1 LSAEAATIGVT
12 GGTGEAVR
20 TDIPARLD
28 RLPWSRWHWLVIV
41 ALGVTWILD
50 GLEVTLV
57 GSIAGALTDKSTL
70 GFTASQATAAGSFY
84 LAGAVAGALF
94 FGYLTD
100 RYGRRKLFMIT
111 LGIYL
116 AFTVATALAWGFWS
130 FMIFRFFAGA
140 GIGGE
145 YSAINSAIDELIPAR
160 VRGRVALAINSSW
173 WLGTAAAAGL
183 TVVLLNVLEPSI
195 GWRLGFLLGAILAV
209 GILFVR
215 RLVPESP
222 RWLLT
227 HGRADEA
234 EEVVCQIEDEVRKTH
249 PDLPEPEG
257 EPLEIEQRKSIGF
270 IAIARH
276 VITEYP
282 DRGVLGL
289 ALMSSQAVLYNATLF
304 GMVTLMTTF
313 FHASKEN
320 APLYIIPFA
329 FGNLLGPWILGPL
342 FDSVGRKVMI
352 SSTYVLS
359 GSILLVT
366 AWLFYENKLS
376 ALTLTICWSFCFFF
390 ASAGASAAYLTV
402 SEIFPMETRAMAIAL
417 FYAIGTGIAI
427 AAPWT
432 FGKLIET
439 GKVGDVAIAFVIGG
453 VIMILGGVVEAL
465 LGVEAARKPLE
476 AVARP
481 ITAVRRRA
489 RRRHAA
495 APARAR

>member
-1 LSAEAATIGVT
+1 MSATAATGQLGVT
-12 GGTGEAVR
+12 GGTGKTIT

-41 ALGVTWILD
+41 SLGITWILD

-57 GSIAGALTDKSTL
+57 GSVAAVLTEKGTLHLST
-70 GFTASQATAAGSFY
+70 AQATAAGSFY
-84 LAGAVAGALF
+84 LAGAVGGALL

-100 RYGRRKLFMIT
+100 RYGRKKLFMIT
-111 LGIYL
+111 LGVYL
-116 AFTVATALAWGFWS
+116 LFTVATALAWSFWS
-130 FMIFRFFAGA
+130 FMIFRVLAGA

-145 YSAINSAIDELIPAR
+145 YSAINSAIDELVPAR

-173 WLGTAAAAGL
+173 WIGTAVAAGL
-183 TVVLLNVLEPSI
+183 TVVLLNTFAVNV
-195 GWRLGFLLGAILAV
+195 GWRIGFGLGAILAI

-215 RLVPESP
+215 KSVPESP

-234 EEVVCQIEDEVRKTH
+234 EEVVRQIEAEVQKTH
-249 PDLPEPEG
+249 PNLPEPEG
-257 EPLEIEQRKSIGF
+257 DPLEIEQRRSIGF
-270 IAIARH
+270 ISIAKH
-276 VITEYP
+276 VMQEYP
-282 DRGVLGL
+282 GRGVLGF
-289 ALMSSQAVLYNATLF
+289 ALMASQAVLYNATLF
-304 GMVTLMTTF
+304 GMTSIMTTF
-313 FHASKEN
+313 FHASKAN

-329 FGNLLGPWILGPL
+329 FGNLLGPWLLGPL

-352 SSTYVLS
+352 SATYLAA
-359 GSILLVT
+359 GLTLLIT
-366 AWLFYENKLS
+366 AWLFDQKVLS
-376 ALTLTICWSFCFFF
+376 ATTLTICWAICFFF
-390 ASAGASAAYLTV
+390 ASSGASAAYLTV

-417 FYAIGTGIAI
+417 FYACGTGVAI

-439 GKVGDVAIAFVIGG
+439 GSYGYVTIAFVIGG
-453 VIMILGGVVEAL
+453 VIMAIGGIVEIL

-481 ITAVRRRA
+481 ITAVRRRT
-489 RRRHAA
+489 AA
-495 APARAR
+495 AVPARAS

>member
-1 LSAEAATIGVT
+1 MSATADRAIGVT
-12 GGTGEAVR
+12 GGTGEQVT

-28 RLPWSRWHWLVIV
+28 RLPWSRWHWIVVV
-41 ALGVTWILD
+41 ALGITWILD

-57 GSIAGALTDKSTL
+57 GSIAGALTSKETLHLST
-70 GFTASQATAAGSFY
+70 SQATAAGSFY
-84 LAGAVAGALF
+84 LAGAVIGALL

-100 RYGRRKLFMIT
+100 RYGRRKLFMVT
-111 LGIYL
+111 LGVYL
-116 AFTVATALAWGFWS
+116 VFTVATALAWGFWS
-130 FMIFRFFAGA
+130 FMLFRVLAGM

-173 WLGTAAAAGL
+173 WLGTMAAAGL
-183 TVVLLNVLEPSI
+183 TVFLLNVLPETI
-195 GWRLGFLLGAILAV
+195 GWRVGFALGAVLAI

-215 RLVPESP
+215 NTVPESP

-234 EEVVCQIEDEVRKTH
+234 EEVAKRIEGEVRKTH
-249 PDLPEPEG
+249 PELPEPEG
-257 EPLEIEQRKSIGF
+257 EPLAIEQRESIGF
-270 IAIARH
+270 VAIAKH
-276 VITEYP
+276 VLREYP
-282 DRGVLGL
+282 DRGILGFS
-289 ALMSSQAVLYNATLF
+289 LMASQAVLYNATLF
-304 GMVTLMTTF
+304 GMVAIMTTF
-313 FHASKEN
+313 FHASAAN

-329 FGNLLGPWILGPL
+329 VGNLLGPWLLGPL
-342 FDSVGRKVMI
+342 FDTIGRKVMI
-352 SSTYVLS
+352 SSTYILS
-359 GSILLVT
+359 GAILLLT
-366 AWLFYENKLS
+366 AYLFYHQMLS
-376 ALTLTICWSFCFFF
+376 ALTLTICWAVCFFF

-417 FYAIGTGIAI
+417 FYACGTGIAI

-439 GKVGDVAIAFVIGG
+439 GSYGDVAIAFVIGG
-453 VIMILGGVVEAL
+453 VIMAIGGVVEIL

-481 ITAVRRRA
+481 INAVRGRSSA
-489 RRRHAA
+489 RT
-495 APARAR
+495 APARA